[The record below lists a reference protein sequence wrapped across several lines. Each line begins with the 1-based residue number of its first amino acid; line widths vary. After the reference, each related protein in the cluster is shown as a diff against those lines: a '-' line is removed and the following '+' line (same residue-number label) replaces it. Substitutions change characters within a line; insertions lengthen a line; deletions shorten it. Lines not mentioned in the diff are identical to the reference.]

1 MLNDDKYRVG
11 DMVKI
16 QDNRF
21 IETHITPR
29 WAYGYSGT
37 VIRVNKLS
45 YTVKLY
51 NTDWQCRVNEEDMVL
66 IERGADCECCS
77 EAEQVCCHDHESQM
91 G

>member
-1 MLNDDKYRVG
+1 MMDIDKFRVG
-11 DMVKI
+11 DVVKI

-51 NTDWQCRVNEEDMVL
+51 NTDWKIRVNEEDL
-66 IERGADCECCS
+66 KLLEKKNEDETSRTENQKGS
-77 EAEQVCCHDHESQM
+77 GYQH
-91 G
+91 

>member
-1 MLNDDKYRVG
+1 MVTPFEYRVG
-11 DMVKI
+11 DVVKI

-29 WAYGYSGT
+29 WAYGYSGI

-51 NTDWQCRVNEEDMVL
+51 NTDWKVRVNEEDL
-66 IERGADCECCS
+66 KLLERKNEDETSGTENQKDS
-77 EAEQVCCHDHESQM
+77 GYQY
-91 G
+91 